1 MTCVVCCSASPVRGR
16 DKKTPSMYLLV
27 LVVTCRVQCTMT
39 RKHGRYLPS
48 RTNSPPQMQA
58 HCTSS
63 AHRRARTHTVLTVQ
77 RLIVASW
84 RSVPGIGL
92 RPDLA
97 EPLVGLLLLLQ
108 RHEHPQL
115 VEQSLATP
123 HSGASARPRP
133 RGIRAVTRERVPR
146 AARAG
151 VGAVSVAI
159 PACAIIL
166 AVAAVMVAQAVEGTG
181 VSTAVNL
188 AGAELSVVEG
198 APPTRRRARL
208 GVLAPATQL
217 IGDALAARLVACA
230 TGASACEGGLAVLEW
245 MGVGARGRA
254 PSHGRTTSVSGV
266 AQALNWKFSQN

>member
-1 MTCVVCCSASPVRGR
+1 MTLGTW
-16 DKKTPSMYLLV
+16 D
-27 LVVTCRVQCTMT
+27 
-39 RKHGRYLPS
+39 
-48 RTNSPPQMQA
+48 
-58 HCTSS
+58 
-63 AHRRARTHTVLTVQ
+63 
-77 RLIVASW
+77 
-84 RSVPGIGL
+84 GL

-217 IGDALAARLVACA
+217 IGDALAARLVALARPDNVRLGRGAGAELEVLAKLSDRPVAVPSVQWAVSTFTIVSSSSLKCLPEHQPHGGSDVQLAQSGCA
-230 TGASACEGGLAVLEW
+230 SQAS
-245 MGVGARGRA
+245 
-254 PSHGRTTSVSGV
+254 S
-266 AQALNWKFSQN
+266 ALTAA